1 MVIFFYIA
9 LSLTVFFVVTL
20 LTAPFLLRP
29 SKQARRVLDVVTSER
44 PDKRTIRGKEVAR
57 DKVLTLARAFRARL
71 GLSEDE
77 KLRQRFVSAGLK
89 NGNQIDIYFMARF
102 MGPLAGILAGT
113 FIHTNTAFWCL
124 ALGAAGYL
132 LPDIW
137 LTRAVNKRK
146 KKIQRGIPDAIDL
159 LVICVEAGLG
169 LDQALL
175 RIGQEISVSYPEL
188 NEEFNQINLEQRA
201 GKPRLDAW
209 QSMAD
214 RTKLEEFAALV
225 TMLQQTDRFGTPI
238 VRALSRYSEE
248 IRQSRRQRAEEA
260 AAKTK
265 VKILFPLVFFI
276 FPCLFIVLLAPAVIT
291 LTTSLH

>member
-1 MVIFFYIA
+1 MIIFFYIA
-9 LSLTVFFVVTL
+9 LSLTVFCVVTL

-29 SKQARRVLDVVTSER
+29 SKQARRILDIVTSER

-57 DKVLTLARAFRARL
+57 DKVLSLARAFRGRL

-77 KLRQRFVSAGLK
+77 KLRQRFVTAGFK

-102 MGPLAGILAGT
+102 VGPLAGILGGT
-113 FIHTNTAFWCL
+113 FIHSNTAFWCL
-124 ALGAAGYL
+124 ALAAVGYL

-146 KKIQRGIPDAIDL
+146 KKIQNGIPDAIDL

-175 RIGQEISVSYPEL
+175 RIGQEIALSYPEL

-248 IRQSRRQRAEEA
+248 IRQARRQRAEEA